1 MSYVDLK
8 TTLREWPYDPDQ
20 ISVRKILGAD
30 GEIRIQ
36 MRVELGILQ
45 MEAEGRPDGVRPH
58 GCPSL
63 VDYHL
68 RRLPKES
75 ENGNGNGQGEFE
87 LSTRECRA
95 LRDEASVYYRRYVAL
110 FVLEEFESV
119 ARDTAHTLCIFDLC
133 RDYGAER
140 DDRECLERYRPYVM
154 MMNARA
160 QAYQALQEGEP
171 TSALAHVKR
180 GILNI
185 QAHYEERG
193 DDEAMRKSE
202 ELRMLRN
209 LVKELADQIPEDS
222 LIATRRALRQALDME
237 HFEEAARL
245 RDVLRKRYGQTP

>member
-1 MSYVDLK
+1 MSYIDLK
-8 TTLREWPYDPDQ
+8 STLREWPYDPDQ

-45 MEAEGRPDGVRPH
+45 MEGQGRPDGARPH
-58 GCPSL
+58 GCPTL
-63 VDYHL
+63 VDYHQ
-68 RRLPKES
+68 RRMPVDDE
-75 ENGNGNGQGEFE
+75 GNSDPGDFV
-87 LSTRECRA
+87 LSGKECRA
-95 LRDEASVYYRRYVAL
+95 LRDEASVYYRRYVAM
-110 FVLEEFESV
+110 FVLEEFEAV
-119 ARDTAHTLCIFDLC
+119 ARDTAHTLTIFDLC

-160 QAYQALQEGEP
+160 QAYQALQESEP

-185 QAHYEERG
+185 QALYEERG
-193 DDEAMRKSE
+193 DDEALRKSE
-202 ELRMLRN
+202 ELKMLRN
-209 LVKELADQIPEDS
+209 LAKEMSEQIPEDS
-222 LIATRRALRQALDME
+222 LLATRRALRQALELE

-245 RDVLRKRYGQTP
+245 RDVLRKKYGQKS